1 MGAITSLF
9 KKPKTPDYSQMKFQP
24 YSISGPLGGVKF
36 DEGAK
41 TGQVSLSPELQQ
53 FMDIYMTGAKD
64 LLPSPTDVQFATDIS
79 TYGQGLF
86 GEATGRDL
94 NQLISDEYQRN
105 LRLLE
110 PERTMEDIRMQERL
124 YGTGRT
130 GAGISIDGEGYISP
144 EVYSKNLAREQTNLG
159 LLTDIDQMMRERQIE
174 DLTRGISL
182 YGMGEELRLSPYTQ
196 SFGLL
201 SQGAGLGSLV
211 DPYLGSGI
219 SAGGASATAGS
230 NIAQLQNQRYQSQ
243 LGFWGNLLGGGLSV
257 LGKPSGG
264 SSGLFSSFSNPFA
277 SAPAKVGSTDF
288 WKGTPSFSWSSPST
302 WF

>member
-1 MGAITSLF
+1 MSFVTKLFGGKKVDTS
-9 KKPKTPDYSQMKFQP
+9 QAQFQP
-24 YSISGPLGGVKF
+24 YSISGPLGGVAF
-36 DEGAK
+36 DRGAK
-41 TGQVSLSPELQQ
+41 TGKVSLTPEVQQ
-53 FMDIYMTGAKD
+53 FMDLYLRGAKD
-64 LLPSPTDVQFATDIS
+64 FLPSPAQEQFATDIS
-79 TYGQGLF
+79 AYGQGLF

-182 YGMGEELRLSPYTQ
+182 YGMGEELKLSPYTQ

-201 SQGAGLGSLV
+201 SQGVGIPSLV
-211 DPYLGSGI
+211 DPYLRQGI
-219 SAGGASATAGS
+219 SAGGAAATAGANVASLQEKQRQS
-230 NIAQLQNQRYQSQ
+230 N
-243 LGFWGNLLGGGLSV
+243 LGFWGNLLGGGLSI
-257 LGKPSGG
+257 LGK
-264 SSGLFSSFSNPFA
+264 
-277 SAPAKVGSTDF
+277 
-288 WKGTPSFSWSSPST
+288 
-302 WF
+302 